1 MTKEQRQHNGTKI
14 VFSINGAGTSGHINP
29 GMNLIPFTKISSKW
43 ITGLNVK
50 CKTIGSPK
58 DNMGENLNDLDCG
71 DDFLNTTPNTWF
83 MKEIIDR

>member
-1 MTKEQRQHNGTKI
+1 MQKQTNADTD
-14 VFSINGAGTSGHINP
+14 FLLFTYINP
-29 GMNLIPFTKISSKW
+29 KW
-43 ITGLNVK
+43 STGLNVK